1 MESMEACNALGS
13 SIFDDSDVEN
23 LSFTS
28 ATTEMRDEVSYWF
41 GQKYFECVISQQV
54 LKDCGPSDAPSG
66 VDVSHP
72 MQFLVLLLTRD
83 LVSTV
88 P

>member
-1 MESMEACNALGS
+1 MDSKSARHTSGS

-23 LSFTS
+23 LSFTT

-41 GQKYFECVISQQV
+41 GQKYFECVVSQQV

-66 VDVSHP
+66 VDVSH
-72 MQFLVLLLTRD
+72 L
-83 LVSTV
+83 
-88 P
+88 